1 MPVWNLKAQE
11 DVVQASQTR
20 LINLVEGER
29 QFQVPLYQRTYT
41 WVERNLEQLWSDI
54 VDQALLAE
62 EGRDGTHFL
71 GSIVLAPSPLNEAAF
86 TRLLVIDGQ
95 QRLTTLLIALIAV
108 RDHMAESD
116 PRQRERI
123 DELYLVNKWRSGTGD
138 YLKLLPTQTDR
149 PSFDALVR
157 GTHGGGND
165 TIYET
170 YRFFAARLQSLGG
183 DDTVDVPVPS
193 IERAITSRLAMVSI
207 TADHGDNVHRIFESI
222 NNTGA
227 RLSQADL
234 MRNHVFMRLPTR
246 AEHVYQTYWVPLQE
260 SMSNEDLE
268 RLLWLQ
274 LVLDGDARV
283 SQEGLYDAQ
292 QRQFEKSGDE
302 AAVEAYVAKLLRRSR
317 SWLRI
322 INPAKEPGTVG
333 ESLRRLKA
341 WQAVATD
348 PITLML
354 LDAHADGDISAR
366 DLQRG
371 LDLVESYLVRRM
383 ICQLPT
389 NSLGRIFQAVPSQL
403 PANTGLVEGIHQV
416 LSDRKRDWPTDTEL
430 SEAVQTLPF
439 YLRGRGAQRRL
450 VLQRLEEAL
459 GHREVIDFERSS
471 LTIEHVLPQSPDA
484 KWLAVLSA
492 ETKDGETPSD
502 LHQRLVNTLGN
513 LTLTAFNAELSNDF
527 FDRKRQLL
535 SESNL
540 ETNRRIADLERWGA
554 AEIAARAKDLAER
567 AVKLWPAP
575 LPHVNH
581 KDRNRDWSLLRQA
594 LIALPEG
601 TWTTYGNLAALIGS
615 QALPVGQYLANTPAL
630 TNAYRVL
637 TVDGT
642 VAPQFRWSDPD
653 DTRDIHEVLRE
664 AGINIDEHGTADPTQ
679 LMTVQDLVALV
690 GLAEPSEPSQHTV
703 ENHNPDREK
712 RFQTLLAEANPGAV
726 TAAVKTLLADWAA
739 DGGRFEY
746 GAASVTSCLPML
758 DRPGDAAIWPCAIV
772 PSSAKGGGRIEIVF
786 QYLLD
791 RRPFGDTELRQ
802 ELRTRLNRLD
812 EVSIPSGKIGL
823 RPSFD
828 LSVLTSSENVELLKD
843 TFTWF
848 RQVARIQ

>member
-1 MPVWNLKAQE
+1 M
-11 DVVQASQTR
+11 QASQTR

-54 VDQALLAE
+54 VDQALLTE

-108 RDHMAESD
+108 RDHLAVSD
-116 PRQRERI
+116 ARQGERI
-123 DELYLVNKWRSGTGD
+123 DELYLVNKWRSGTSD

-157 GTHGGGND
+157 GTHSGGND
-165 TIYET
+165 KIYET
-170 YRFFAARLQSLGG
+170 YRFFAARLEALGE
-183 DDTVDVPVPS
+183 DITDVAVTS

-246 AEHVYQTYWVPLQE
+246 AEHVYQTYWIPLQE

-302 AAVEAYVAKLLRRSR
+302 AAVEQYVAKLLRRSR

-322 INPAKEPGTVG
+322 IAPETEPGSVG
-333 ESLRRLKA
+333 ESLRRLKT

-354 LDAHADGDISAR
+354 LDASADGSISEQ

-371 LDLVESYLVRRM
+371 LDYIESYLVRRM

-389 NSLGRIFQAVPSQL
+389 NSLGRIFQAIPSQL
-403 PANTGLVEGIHQV
+403 PSGIGLVDGIHQV

-430 SEAVQTLPF
+430 SEAIHALPF

-450 VLQRLEEAL
+450 VMQRLEESF
-459 GHREVIDFERSS
+459 GHREHLDFERSN
-471 LTIEHVLPQSPDA
+471 LTIEHILPQSPNA

-492 ETKDGETPSD
+492 ETKEGENPSD

-513 LTLTAFNAELSNDF
+513 LTLTAYNAELANDF

-535 SESNL
+535 GESNL
-540 ETNRRIADLERWGA
+540 ETNRRIAELERWGA
-554 AEIAARAKDLAER
+554 AEIAARADDLAER
-567 AVKLWPAP
+567 AVALWPAP
-575 LPHVNH
+575 LPRLNH
-581 KDRNRDWSLLRQA
+581 SDRTRDWSLLRQA
-594 LIALPEG
+594 LVALPEG

-615 QALPVGQYLANTPAL
+615 QALPVGQYLANTPGL

-637 TVDGT
+637 TVEGK

-653 DTRDIHEVLRE
+653 DTRDIYQVLRD
-664 AGINIDEHGTADPTQ
+664 AGITIDEQHKTADPSQ
-679 LMTVQDLVALV
+679 LLTVQDLVALV
-690 GLAEPSEPSQHTV
+690 GLAEPLEPARPT
-703 ENHNPDREK
+703 EDTGAEREV
-712 RFQTLLAEANPGAV
+712 RFQKQLIEANPGAV
-726 TAAVKTLLADWAA
+726 VAAVNALLADWSD

-746 GAASVTSCLPML
+746 GAASVTSCFPML
-758 DRPGDAAIWPCAIV
+758 DRPREASVWPCAIV
-772 PSSAKGGGRIEIVF
+772 PSSAKGGGRIEVVF

-802 ELRTRLNRLD
+802 ELRIRLNRL
-812 EVSIPSGKIGL
+812 EGVSIPSGKIGL

-828 LSVLTSSENVELLKD
+828 LSVLSTGENADLLKEA
-843 TFTWF
+843 FGWF
-848 RQVARIQ
+848 RTVARME

>member
-1 MPVWNLKAQE
+1 
-11 DVVQASQTR
+11 

-41 WVERNLEQLWSDI
+41 WIERNLEQLWSDI

-108 RDHMAESD
+108 RDHMAASD

-157 GTHGGGND
+157 GTHDGGND
-165 TIYET
+165 KIYET
-170 YRFFAARLQSLGG
+170 YRFFAARLQSLGE
-183 DDTVDVPVPS
+183 DTADVAISS
-193 IERAITSRLAMVSI
+193 IERTITSRLAMVSI
-207 TADHGDNVHRIFESI
+207 TSDHGDNVHRIFESI

-246 AEHVYQTYWVPLQE
+246 AEHVYQTYWIPLQE

-292 QRQFEKSGDE
+292 QRQFEKNGDE

-322 INPAKEPGTVG
+322 IDPSKEPGPVG
-333 ESLRRLKA
+333 ESLRRLKT

-354 LDAHADGDISAR
+354 LDAHADKTIS
-366 DLQRG
+366 DQELQRG

-389 NSLGRIFQAVPSQL
+389 NSLGRIFQAIPSQL
-403 PANTGLVEGIHQV
+403 PAKVGLVDGIHQV
-416 LSDRKRDWPTDTEL
+416 LSDRKRDWPTDSEL
-430 SEAVQTLPF
+430 SEAVHTLPF

-459 GHREVIDFERSS
+459 GHREHIDFARSN
-471 LTIEHVLPQSPDA
+471 LTIEHILPQSPDA

-492 ETKDGETPSD
+492 ETKESETPSD

-513 LTLTAFNAELSNDF
+513 LTLTAYNAELSNDF

-535 SESNL
+535 GTSNL
-540 ETNRRIADLERWGA
+540 ETNRRIAELERWGA
-554 AEIAARAKDLAER
+554 AEIAARADELAKR
-567 AVKLWPAP
+567 AIALWPAP
-575 LPHVNH
+575 LPKGGHT
-581 KDRNRDWSLLRQA
+581 DRNRDWSLLRQA
-594 LIALPEG
+594 LVAMPEG

-615 QALPVGQYLANTPAL
+615 QALPVGQYLANTPGL
-630 TNAYRVL
+630 PNAYRVL
-637 TVDGT
+637 TVDGK
-642 VAPQFRWSDPD
+642 VAPQFRWSDPN
-653 DTRDIHEVLRE
+653 DTRDVVAVLRD
-664 AGINIDEHGTADPTQ
+664 AAIVIDEHGTADHSQ
-679 LMTVQDLVALV
+679 LLTVQDLVALV
-690 GLAEPSEPSQHTV
+690 GLAEPLEPAHVTEGV
-703 ENHNPDREK
+703 GLDREQ
-712 RFQTLLAEANPGAV
+712 RFRAQLAETNPPAV
-726 TAAVKTLLADWAA
+726 IAAVDALLADWAT

-746 GAASVTSCLPML
+746 GAASVTSCFPML
-758 DRPGDAAIWPCAIV
+758 DRPGEASLWPCAIV
-772 PSSAKGGGRIEIVF
+772 PSSAKGGGRIEVVF

-802 ELRTRLNRLD
+802 ELRERLNRLD
-812 EVSIPSGKIGL
+812 GVSIPSGKIGL

-828 LSVLTSSENVELLKD
+828 LSVLASSENAELLEE
-843 TFTWF
+843 TFAWF
-848 RQVARIQ
+848 REAARTL

>member
-1 MPVWNLKAQE
+1 M
-11 DVVQASQTR
+11 QASQTQ
-20 LINLVEGER
+20 LINIVQGER

-41 WVERNLEQLWSDI
+41 WVDRNLEQLWSDI
-54 VDQALLAE
+54 VDQARLAA

-86 TRLLVIDGQ
+86 ARLLVIDGQ

-108 RDHMAESD
+108 RDHMAASD
-116 PRQRERI
+116 PKQRDRI
-123 DELYLVNKWRSGTGD
+123 DELYLVNKWRSGTSD

-165 TIYET
+165 KIYET
-170 YRFFAARLQSLGG
+170 YRFFAARLQSL
-183 DDTVDVPVPS
+183 DEDEVAAHNV
-193 IERAITSRLAMVSI
+193 EQAITSHLAMVSI

-246 AEHVYQTYWVPLQE
+246 AEHVYQTYWIPLQE

-292 QRQFEKSGDE
+292 QRQFERNGGE
-302 AAVEAYVAKLLRRSR
+302 ADVEAYVAKLLRRSR

-322 INPAKEPGTVG
+322 IDPSKEPGAVG
-333 ESLRRLKA
+333 ESLRRLKK

-348 PITLML
+348 PITLLL
-354 LDAHADGDISAR
+354 LDAHADGDISEQ

-403 PANTGLVEGIHQV
+403 PAGVALVDGIHQV
-416 LSDRKRDWPTDTEL
+416 LSDRKRDWPTDSDL
-430 SEAVQTLPF
+430 SEAIHTLPF

-459 GHREVIDFERSS
+459 GHREHIDFERSG
-471 LTIEHVLPQSPDA
+471 LTIEHILPQSPDA

-540 ETNRRIADLERWGA
+540 ETNRRIAELERWGA
-554 AEIAARAKDLAER
+554 AEIAARATELAGR
-567 AVKLWPAP
+567 AVALWPAP
-575 LPHVNH
+575 LPKVNQPGAS
-581 KDRNRDWSLLRQA
+581 NRDWSLLRQA
-594 LIALPEG
+594 LVALPEG

-637 TVDGT
+637 TVDGK
-642 VAPQFRWSDPD
+642 VAEQFHWSDPN
-653 DTRDIHEVLRE
+653 DTRDVHMVLRD
-664 AGINIDEHGTADPTQ
+664 AGVTIDEHGTADPSQ
-679 LMTVQDLVALV
+679 LLTVQDLVALV
-690 GLAEPSEPSQHTV
+690 GLAEPLEPSPRTTTIPTV
-703 ENHNPDREK
+703 RSVSRRNWPKPIPGPWPPPSMRC
-712 RFQTLLAEANPGAV
+712 LLTGPP
-726 TAAVKTLLADWAA
+726 AA
-739 DGGRFEY
+739 
-746 GAASVTSCLPML
+746 AASST
-758 DRPGDAAIWPCAIV
+758 
-772 PSSAKGGGRIEIVF
+772 GR
-786 QYLLD
+786 
-791 RRPFGDTELRQ
+791 R
-802 ELRTRLNRLD
+802 
-812 EVSIPSGKIGL
+812 
-823 RPSFD
+823 
-828 LSVLTSSENVELLKD
+828 
-843 TFTWF
+843 
-848 RQVARIQ
+848 A

>member
-1 MPVWNLKAQE
+1 M
-11 DVVQASQTR
+11 QASQTR

-41 WVERNLEQLWSDI
+41 WIERNLEQLWSDI

-71 GSIVLAPSPLNEAAF
+71 GSIVLAPSPMNEAAF

-108 RDHMAESD
+108 RDHMATTD

-157 GTHGGGND
+157 GTHDGGND
-165 TIYET
+165 KIYET
-170 YRFFAARLQSLGG
+170 YRFFAARLQSLGE
-183 DDTVDVPVPS
+183 DTADVAISS
-193 IERAITSRLAMVSI
+193 IERTITSRLAMVSI

-246 AEHVYQTYWVPLQE
+246 AEHVYQTYWIPLQE

-302 AAVEAYVAKLLRRSR
+302 GAVEAYVAKLLRRSR

-322 INPAKEPGTVG
+322 IDPSKEPGTVG
-333 ESLRRLKA
+333 ESLRRLKT

-354 LDAHADGDISAR
+354 LDAYADKTISDQ

-371 LDLVESYLVRRM
+371 LDLIESYLVRRM

-403 PANTGLVEGIHQV
+403 PTKVGLVDGIHQV
-416 LSDRKRDWPTDTEL
+416 LSDRKRDWPTDSEL
-430 SEAVQTLPF
+430 SEAVHTLPF

-459 GHREVIDFERSS
+459 GHREHIDFARSN
-471 LTIEHVLPQSPDA
+471 LTIEHILPQSPDA
-484 KWLAVLSA
+484 KWLAVLST
-492 ETKDGETPSD
+492 ETKDGEIPSD
-502 LHQRLVNTLGN
+502 LHQRLVNSLGN
-513 LTLTAFNAELSNDF
+513 LTLTAYNAELSNDF

-535 SESNL
+535 GTSNL
-540 ETNRRIADLERWGA
+540 ETNRRIAELERWGA
-554 AEIAARAKDLAER
+554 AEIAARANELAMR
-567 AVKLWPAP
+567 AIALWPAP
-575 LPHVNH
+575 LPKGDHTN
-581 KDRNRDWSLLRQA
+581 RNRDWSLLRQA
-594 LIALPEG
+594 LVAMPEG

-615 QALPVGQYLANTPAL
+615 QALPVGQYLANTPGLA
-630 TNAYRVL
+630 NAYRVL
-637 TVDGT
+637 TVDGK
-642 VAPQFRWSDPD
+642 VAPQFRWSDPN
-653 DTRDIHEVLRE
+653 DTRDVVTVLRD
-664 AGINIDEHGTADPTQ
+664 AAIVIDEHGTADPSQ
-679 LMTVQDLVALV
+679 LLSVQDLVALV
-690 GLAEPSEPSQHTV
+690 GLAEPLEPSHV
-703 ENHNPDREK
+703 AESVGLDREQ
-712 RFQTLLAEANPGAV
+712 RFRAQLAEANPPAV
-726 TAAVKTLLADWAA
+726 NAAVNALLADWAA

-746 GAASVTSCLPML
+746 GAASGTSCFPML
-758 DRPGDAAIWPCAIV
+758 DRPGEASVWPCAIV
-772 PSSAKGGGRIEIVF
+772 PSSAKGGGRIEVVF

-791 RRPFGDTELRQ
+791 RQPFGDTELRQ
-802 ELRTRLNRLD
+802 ELRERLNRLD
-812 EVSIPSGKIGL
+812 GVSIPSGKIGL

-828 LSVLTSSENVELLKD
+828 LSLLAASENAELLKR
-843 TFTWF
+843 TFAWF
-848 RQVARIQ
+848 REVARTR

>member
-1 MPVWNLKAQE
+1 
-11 DVVQASQTR
+11 VQASQTR

-54 VDQALLAE
+54 VDQAVLE
-62 EGRDGTHFL
+62 RDKQEATHFL
-71 GSIVLAPSPLNEAAF
+71 GSIVLVPSPLNEAAF

-108 RDHMAESD
+108 RDRLKADD
-116 PRQRERI
+116 PVQGERI
-123 DELYLVNKWRSGTGD
+123 DELYLVNKWRRGTTD

-157 GTHGGGND
+157 GTHNGGND
-165 TIYET
+165 KIYET
-170 YRFFAARLQSLGG
+170 YRFFAARLEALGEN
-183 DDTVDVPVPS
+183 TTDVAIAS

-234 MRNHVFMRLPTR
+234 MRNHVFMRLPNR
-246 AEHVYQTYWVPLQE
+246 AEHVYQTYWIPLQE

-292 QRQFEKSGDE
+292 QRQFEKKGDE
-302 AAVEAYVAKLLRRSR
+302 SAVEKYVEKLLRRSR

-322 INPAKEPGTVG
+322 IDPTNEPGTVG
-333 ESLRRLKA
+333 ESLRRLKT
-341 WQAVATD
+341 WQAAATD

-354 LDAHADGDISAR
+354 LDANADGSIPEEE
-366 DLQRG
+366 LQRG
-371 LDLVESYLVRRM
+371 LDYVESYLVRRM

-389 NSLGRIFQAVPSQL
+389 NSLGRTFQAIPSQL
-403 PANTGLVEGIHQV
+403 PSKVSLVDGIHQV
-416 LSDRKRDWPTDTEL
+416 LSRDWPSDTEL
-430 SEAVQTLPF
+430 AEAIHTLPF

-450 VLQRLEEAL
+450 VMQRLEEAL
-459 GHREVIDFERSS
+459 GHREHLDFERSKM
-471 LTIEHVLPQSPDA
+471 TIEHILPQSPNT
-484 KWLAVLSA
+484 KWLAMLSS
-492 ETKDGETPSD
+492 ETREDENPSD

-513 LTLTAFNAELSNDF
+513 LTLTAYNAELANDF

-535 SESNL
+535 GESNL
-540 ETNRRIADLERWGA
+540 ETNRRIANLERWGA
-554 AEIAARAKDLAER
+554 AEIATRAKDLAER
-567 AVKLWPAP
+567 AMALWPAP
-575 LPHVNH
+575 LPRVNH
-581 KDRNRDWSLLRQA
+581 SDRNRDWSLLRQA
-594 LIALPEG
+594 LVALPDG

-615 QALPVGQYLANTPAL
+615 QAQPVGQYLANTPGL

-637 TVDGT
+637 TVDGK
-642 VAPQFRWSDPD
+642 VSPQFRWADPN
-653 DTRDIHEVLRE
+653 DTRDIFEVLRE
-664 AGINIDEHGTADPTQ
+664 AGILIDEQYKTADPSQ
-679 LMTVQDLVALV
+679 LLTVQDLVALV
-690 GLAEPSEPSQHTV
+690 GLAEPLEPS
-703 ENHNPDREK
+703 NPAGDAGADREI
-712 RFQTLLAEANPGAV
+712 RFRKQLAEANSDAV
-726 TAAVKTLLADWAA
+726 TAAVTALLDDWAA

-746 GAASVTSCLPML
+746 GAASVTSCFPML
-758 DRPGDAAIWPCAIV
+758 DRPGESSVWPCAVV
-772 PSSAKGGGRIEIVF
+772 PSTAKGGGRIEVVF

-802 ELRTRLNRLD
+802 ELRERLNRL
-812 EVSIPSGKIGL
+812 EGVSIPSGKIGL

-828 LSVLTSSENVELLKD
+828 LSVLATNENADTLKEAFD
-843 TFTWF
+843 WF
-848 RQVARIQ
+848 RKVARLA